1 MRDVPLTLFLFGSL
15 VPAMRWPWIGTV
27 VFAWVSMMNLHRL
40 TWGFAYDMPFAA
52 MVAGATLLGWVA
64 SRESKSAPKALSVK
78 LFIAFGVW
86 ISITTVFAKAP
97 DSAFAVWTQVLKI
110 FLLVFVTM
118 TTMTEKRRII
128 ILTAVGAVSIGF
140 YGIKGGVHTI
150 MTGVASRLWGPGGF
164 IGDNNALALALVVT
178 LPLFRYLHAI
188 VHKPWLRW
196 ILVACMGLTLASVI
210 GTQSRGAFLV
220 VSAMLMFMLIKSRQK
235 VVAGLVGLFFVG
247 LVVGFAPDSWTERM
261 ETIKEYEED
270 GSSMSRLESWGF
282 NLDIA
287 LVSPLVGGGF
297 DVYKNEALYKSLV
310 PGATINR
317 SPHSI
322 YFEVLGYHGFVGLAL
337 FLALFF
343 ATFRMAGS
351 LIKLARG
358 KAELFW
364 AAELGA
370 MLQVSLVG
378 YAVGGAFLNLAFFD
392 LPYYLMAITVC
403 ATAVVQRTLADRQ
416 QAQTAVPAAGPPFLP
431 TLGPAMGP
439 R

>member
-1 MRDVPLTLFLFGSL
+1 
-15 VPAMRWPWIGTV
+15 
-27 VFAWVSMMNLHRL
+27 
-40 TWGFAYDMPFAA
+40 
-52 MVAGATLLGWVA
+52 
-64 SRESKSAPKALSVK
+64 
-78 LFIAFGVW
+78 
-86 ISITTVFAKAP
+86 
-97 DSAFAVWTQVLKI
+97 
-110 FLLVFVTM
+110 VFVTM

-128 ILTAVGAVSIGF
+128 ILTAVVAVSIGF

-150 MTGVASRLWGPGGF
+150 ATGGASRLWGPGGF

-188 VHKPWLRW
+188 AHKQWLRW
-196 ILVACMGLTLASVI
+196 VLIVCMGLILASVI
-210 GTQSRGAFLV
+210 GTQSRGAFLG
-220 VSAMLMFMLIKSRQK
+220 VSAMLLFMLIKSRQK
-235 VVAGLVGLFFVG
+235 LVAGLIGLFFVG

-261 ETIKEYEED
+261 QTIEEYEED
-270 GSSMSRLESWGF
+270 GSAMSRLESWGF

-287 LVSPLVGGGF
+287 LGSPLVGGGF
-297 DVYKNEALYKSLV
+297 DVYKKEALYKSLV
-310 PGATINR
+310 PDATINR

-351 LIKLARG
+351 LMKLARG
-358 KAELFW
+358 KPDLFW

-403 ATAVVQRTLADRQ
+403 ATAVVQRTLAERQ
-416 QAQTAVPAAGPPFLP
+416 NAPATVPAAGPPFLP
-431 TLGPAMGP
+431 SPGPAMGP

>member
-188 VHKPWLRW
+188 VQKPWLRW

-287 LVSPLVGGGF
+287 LVNPLVGGGF

>member
-188 VHKPWLRW
+188 VQKPWLRW

-322 YFEVLGYHGFVGLAL
+322 CFEVLGYHGFVGLAL

>member
-118 TTMTEKRRII
+118 TTMTEKQRII

-188 VHKPWLRW
+188 VQKPWLRW

-317 SPHSI
+317 SLHSI